1 MKKLLLLLCFLFL
14 FFASNAQYPVTQF
27 IGADSTLV
35 KSRGGLQGRFA
46 PIPFT
51 DTAQANTSRIRQYP
65 GALIYTSGV
74 DKYWYRNS
82 TMTGWVEFTSSGG
95 ATTNIYNSDG
105 VLTGNRQLQGGEAYN
120 LNFDGLGLFGVTAS
134 LIDLTSGGTTVGIG
148 DSLVVDNTL
157 GLSIRHLSSDNDTS
171 TYKPLG
177 YDPITGKVVTRS
189 SWIGGGGGSGLPT
202 KFDSSYTPLGGNRGS
217 EYIVKSVRIRRNNIT
232 VNPTQIG
239 DSAMYWNI
247 DVPDSSTFATIYRTD
262 TMAAN
267 IRGEISSLPTPTLQQ
282 VLTEG
287 SILSGDNSIIATDS
301 YKDELLFGNA
311 QYFDQ
316 IGFYARRYLSFFTA
330 NSPIQ
335 DTASFIDLYQDSI
348 HIKPWKGGLY
358 IDSLNSGSATDSVLV
373 WDASTGLV
381 KIRNASAFSGGGGGV
396 TTIGT
401 INGTTKSANGGV
413 ISGSTLYLQTVDA
426 TYPGLMTSAQ
436 KARLDSNS
444 YLTID
449 KTYDSLAWRRNDS
462 TFLTKSLRI
471 QLNGSTVTP
480 TTTDSTLSYNIV
492 VSGGSGTVTSVATNT
507 STGIIGGT
515 ITNTGTIS
523 ADTTLLSTRL
533 WRQKGVDSV
542 QANVNLKLNISDTSA
557 MLTNYLRGSGT
568 SLQLALFDGTRSIKG
583 MSQYTYANSTT
594 YPELYIGT
602 TGTTA
607 SSIKFR
613 NLGGTT
619 EQINNDG
626 GYWGFYGSS
635 TYKNIQFY
643 SHTGGSQI
651 MRLYRPTT
659 YNLIDLKGVVT
670 ASDLTVLSNYK
681 GNFDIERTVPYANNN
696 NYHGYTD
703 QTIFNAQSSAF
714 NSFGTFVTFGNDRF
728 NQDHYAG
735 FQTVWYKD
743 STNKIGKVYDFVS
756 AVSEMR
762 AGTIDTLYRFKVFE
776 ATKTG
781 GTIVKQYGIQIDN
794 LSNATTNVGAWIY
807 NNVGIGPTAH
817 TPSERLTVD
826 GNILGTGTIKT
837 ADPGSGAGAWK
848 LGTAVSSSGLTLNT
862 TQYIE
867 ISIGGT
873 IYKLAVVD
881 PPTPIP

>member
-105 VLTGNRQLQGGEAYN
+105 VLTGNRQLDGSG
-120 LNFDGLGLFGVTAS
+120 FDLRFNDLKELGIGADSSVFS
-134 LIDLTSGGTTVGIG
+134 ITSGIFRI
-148 DSLVVDNTL
+148 N
-157 GLSIRHLSSDNDTS
+157 GLISSNDTS

-177 YDPITGKVVTRS
+177 YDPITGKVVTRN
-189 SWIGGGGGSGLPT
+189 SWIG
-202 KFDSSYTPLGGNRGS
+202 
-217 EYIVKSVRIRRNNIT
+217 
-232 VNPTQIG
+232 
-239 DSAMYWNI
+239 
-247 DVPDSSTFATIYRTD
+247 
-262 TMAAN
+262 
-267 IRGEISSLPTPTLQQ
+267 
-282 VLTEG
+282 
-287 SILSGDNSIIATDS
+287 
-301 YKDELLFGNA
+301 
-311 QYFDQ
+311 
-316 IGFYARRYLSFFTA
+316 
-330 NSPIQ
+330 
-335 DTASFIDLYQDSI
+335 
-348 HIKPWKGGLY
+348 
-358 IDSLNSGSATDSVLV
+358 
-373 WDASTGLV
+373 
-381 KIRNASAFSGGGGGV
+381 GGGGGV

-480 TTTDSTLSYNIV
+480 TTNDSTLSYNIV

-583 MSQYTYANSTT
+583 MAQYTYANSTT

-670 ASDLTVLSNYK
+670 ASDLTVLSNTK
-681 GNFDIERTVPYANNN
+681 GNIDIERTVPYANNN
-696 NYHGYTD
+696 NYHGFTD